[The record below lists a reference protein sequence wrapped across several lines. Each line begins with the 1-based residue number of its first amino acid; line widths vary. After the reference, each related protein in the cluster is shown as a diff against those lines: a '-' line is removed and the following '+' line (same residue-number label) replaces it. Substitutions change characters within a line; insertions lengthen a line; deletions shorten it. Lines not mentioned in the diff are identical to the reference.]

1 MRWALVAGLT
11 ACSFH
16 PNSGGESDAPASSGG
31 DGSATQ
37 MQMDAPTAPFS
48 PACSSLPGYTA
59 HNTHAYKRT
68 SDQPKFDDA
77 IEGCQ
82 RDGAYLVR
90 IEDATE
96 GQYIAT
102 TYGEVWV
109 GASDQETEATFRNVS
124 SDNQIIT
131 YDNFTGSEPNDNNN
145 DEDCVYA
152 GVDAHWNDTAC
163 GDTNHKALC
172 ECDPD
177 YHAPAVPICR
187 SLSGSKTFESRMYF
201 VHTTPATWSDAHDQC
216 AAVGAYLMVPSDDT
230 ENSIIQDSGELDV
243 GSDTWIGA
251 SQAAAAWAWA
261 DQSPYSY
268 QKWTTNP
275 PAGTNQC
282 ARVHTNDKWDPDTC
296 TNTHPFVCECPP

>member
-1 MRWALVAGLT
+1 MRWALVAGLA
-11 ACSFH
+11 ACGFRPSLE
-16 PNSGGESDAPASSGG
+16 GQIDAPASSG
-31 DGSATQ
+31 DEGSATQ
-37 MQMDAPTAPFS
+37 MDAPATPFS
-48 PACSSLPGYTA
+48 PACSALPGYTA

-96 GQYIAT
+96 GQYIAS

-163 GDTNHKALC
+163 GDTSHKALC

-177 YHAPAVPICR
+177 YHAPAVPMCR
-187 SLSGSKTFESRMYF
+187 SLSGSKIFESRMYF

-251 SQAAAAWAWA
+251 SQAASAWAWA